1 MNSSLTSIDTDIKG
15 EGEWVSSKEYK
26 YTVASVI
33 PNKSYTIGVKKD
45 SQSLNGGLLENDV
58 YKKVWSGKELT
69 YKIGVNVNEQG
80 INNPITI
87 SFNQPVDKKTA
98 EESFNISPSVKGKF
112 SWKGQILSFVPS
124 SLQYQTQYTVS
135 LSGTVKTEKGS
146 IQVSKKVSFQT
157 EAEVYKLK
165 VPYFRQEYLN
175 SCEAAAL
182 RMALAYYNINTDD
195 MTIVNKFGYNPRY
208 KATSTNSW
216 DDPREMFVGFIDRQ
230 GSDSGY
236 GVYGPPVE
244 RAAKQFGRDA
254 QFQNIVTPVYLAEQI
269 KAGHPVIFWGFTS
282 TTQTPYTWNVPR
294 GGTITAFKGEHARLI
309 VGVKG
314 TASNPVGFY
323 VHDPINGN
331 QYQYWDSEKLMRQ
344 ALYLPGV
351 TDQIVVVR

>member
-1 MNSSLTSIDTDIKG
+1 
-15 EGEWVSSKEYK
+15 
-26 YTVASVI
+26 
-33 PNKSYTIGVKKD
+33 
-45 SQSLNGGLLENDV
+45 
-58 YKKVWSGKELT
+58 
-69 YKIGVNVNEQG
+69 
-80 INNPITI
+80 
-87 SFNQPVDKKTA
+87 
-98 EESFNISPSVKGKF
+98 
-112 SWKGQILSFVPS
+112 
-124 SLQYQTQYTVS
+124 
-135 LSGTVKTEKGS
+135 
-146 IQVSKKVSFQT
+146 
-157 EAEVYKLK
+157 
-165 VPYFRQEYLN
+165 
-175 SCEAAAL
+175 
-182 RMALAYYNINTDD
+182 MALAYYNINTDD